1 MRDSRGTAGRYPLR
15 VQRYFSTFP
24 GSWPGI
30 GLLLLRIVVGGAASM
45 QGVVYLAR
53 TIEPNALTW
62 LAGSLAVLSALSL
75 LAVLL
80 TPT

>member
-1 MRDSRGTAGRYPLR
+1 

-45 QGVVYLAR
+45 QGMVYLAR
-53 TIEPNALTW
+53 TIEPTALTW
-62 LAGSLAVLSALSL
+62 LAGVFAVVSRRRRRAG
-75 LAVLL
+75 
-80 TPT
+80 